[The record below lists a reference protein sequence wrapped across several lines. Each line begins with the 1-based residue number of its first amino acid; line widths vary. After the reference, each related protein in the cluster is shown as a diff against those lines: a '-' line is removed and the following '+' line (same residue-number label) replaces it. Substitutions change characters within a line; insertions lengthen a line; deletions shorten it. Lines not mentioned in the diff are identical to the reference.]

1 MVSDLQSDQNLPNE
15 KTQLGD
21 LAQANNQSPLQT
33 QQALKY
39 LQMYSNMK
47 GVATEQAMG
56 NELQSQVPG
65 FFSNLW
71 NSTRSLVD
79 HWANNYVGSLAQSSE
94 NYAKKGLFG
103 GLVANNRND
112 IPQALNMGEA
122 AAGGVND
129 IVKRAVDT
137 SNRIVGTIGEV
148 GTAGHYDYSTGQWTN
163 KWNFGGLKDAGHT
176 VENAILGVGNLANPF
191 SSQNAYQLMSH
202 TMAFYESMAA
212 QYGWSYAMGYAIPSL
227 ATGFATDGLLTGAG
241 DISNAEIDSNIV
253 MKFTED
259 QAAGRTISPEEEEAY
274 QQAIDRINKRLDE
287 EEALKAERAARYQNM
302 SRAMRGTSKFTEAA
316 TAPLASIGKLARSLG
331 KPMSDIKLNT
341 MYLVN
346 QQAVQSDKHL
356 SEIWNNKY
364 VRDGIALDAAG
375 RPTATSGQ
383 MLAQYFGID
392 RGSMFFSPVSGL
404 SDFYTKWLG
413 ADPMGAY
420 GHAIGVARSF
430 DGFSGKLGEWY
441 GGLGVKNADD
451 VYRAWDQYHR
461 VRSAFE
467 FMADHNASAIADAF
481 RNTYVDDAARGIKAS
496 EILERLGQARTTAE
510 VARIHAEI
518 ADGISIVRNQMPT
531 MSAYEVM
538 RASIKDS
545 LGNRFADVGDL
556 LQADGNFL
564 RKAGKVATDE
574 GTFDVHPDSELYF
587 VTASEKERGR
597 TVFARW
603 LSTRFVRSTMYMDSL
618 TGRVE
623 NRLVH
628 PGSVDAIPAI
638 MDSLRAG
645 LMPEAAVKA
654 AGDALLHAK
663 TPEEYINAYRNA
675 YYHLVARRVTA
686 GMDYSELVAF
696 QATGSDKV
704 WSEVSKLT
712 GLDGGGEKGL
722 YVAGQN
728 GQDLSIVY
736 DEEGKPLG
744 YAGFSQ
750 RHLGVLRF
758 PRMAELR
765 GLAKEIRGVSLLQA
779 ETEITA
785 LHRFDNADTWAT
797 SLDKAAE
804 FANVKL
810 DSSLVEEVQ
819 NKADEYGDS
828 VDYHNESTKTYNKTS
843 EEIDNRLRSIRNN
856 DKLSETQKFVTGFKY
871 VKESEMS
878 SKRIVNFLDQASN
891 VVNSSMAEEEKAR
904 ILEQILQATPGVT
917 ADQIPT
923 ALRAAQVN
931 VHAYRDASLA
941 FERRLVDQ
949 SRSLQDL
956 DQWSSDFTDAVRERE
971 AARKALRVGSRTKD
985 ETGYGEFEK
994 SVFKKKVEEWQS
1006 IKNPWTPK
1014 FQRGV
1019 DAVNRWLNRT
1029 FVPMALTS
1037 GGWALRVGASEAMLN
1052 AARVGGWNY
1061 FDAKVTASIAKHEV
1075 YGAKLIEAEGKSER
1089 SLIRDVVAGALLGV
1103 EKNLIKGMDQGRRDR
1118 MLDDFVGTI
1127 MRHEG
1132 HLPGGVH
1139 GVNETVY
1146 NDTTI
1151 DKAMQG
1157 IGVGISRDGSPVASE
1172 GAIDRTHVGKNI
1184 NSADYVSSLY
1194 KAVKDLG
1201 DPMLKPIVD
1210 SLYSTLQAEGLKE
1223 VVAQEGSKAT
1233 VDSIV
1238 KMALEKRAEAARSF
1252 LEERAKNTLV
1262 IKAYEKDKNLLNLR
1276 KADLEEE
1283 IAVRASGRTDT
1294 KRLAAIQDHLWQ
1306 EHVRDMRAE
1315 DDFGRADPFDQPED
1329 VKPFTMDESW
1339 QAKLELF
1346 ENHISETLGLSDPA
1360 DRDEEGIPY
1369 ATGVEVTRSNM
1380 WSEYL
1385 RHIDDQW
1392 MRHAQSELRSLA
1404 EALGSDQELYDL
1416 AVQRNKEIEKAID
1429 EASMKAARLEL
1440 AQIGTRKFRKA
1451 EEFEGLRPEL
1461 EKVALKN
1468 IRSQSDDELNRFAR
1482 NTGRVKQGTKFS
1494 RDSAHEEWAAVQ
1506 VEHVLSVLSG
1516 EGAKFRI
1523 IHTSLLDQAATGDM
1537 KDLKSF
1543 TSDINKM
1550 SPGAEPKNIPAGDL
1564 QGPSLLRKGARA
1576 DFLKDLSDIG
1586 HEKLLGPMVNNL
1598 VRDHTFLLEQHNEME
1613 RIRHLIDNGILSEA
1627 DAQVVAD
1634 ARATINMTK
1643 FVHNPK
1649 DKTLFEQN
1657 MRVAA
1662 PFYFAQNQA
1671 WRRAIRVMHIDP
1683 GAFERYLK
1691 LSLGVTNYIS
1701 QASAGGQFPSIYIP
1715 GTQFMGTLGM
1725 LGGSLTDLGGNT
1737 SPMGTLSMGLAAD
1750 PGSVSSVIPTGAEG
1764 GWAGAFGLLR
1774 PAWGPLV
1781 TLPVKLLDKFMSN
1794 NHIPVFHK
1802 ILTGIIGNEA
1812 MNSSIES
1819 EFFPSTIG
1827 RNVLDATVALANV
1840 VGINSISTD
1849 AEVSAQ
1855 NLVMN
1860 NAFDNL
1866 FASEYK
1872 NVIATT
1878 NFTGLNK
1885 VTGKPWTQNEIIT
1898 YARAQADNKIA
1909 NQFNNPQFMQEFLDR
1924 AHAAAIVMMISKA
1937 VLSFGAPVALSIQDQ
1952 FSAMPQ
1958 FQEIQN
1964 ERNKDKTQKYPTFVD
1979 QINEF
1984 AQRYP
1989 EHIFD
1994 LTSRSESI
2002 SANYPETVS
2011 AVGFVE
2017 NNPAFVSKYPNA
2029 AAYLINR
2036 NSAYSP
2042 AAYTLE
2048 TSMGLRAKDSPQ
2060 QYIDA
2065 LLVAAGNDYYY
2076 NWVLTQPAYGGNGDT
2091 AATQTTYQ
2099 QYQNITA
2106 FAKAYGRNTNPT
2118 WYNSFVSATK
2128 DYNEIQALK
2137 QMREIVSD
2145 PNTPSSI
2152 MPSGE
2157 RSKFESLIK
2166 QYDQT
2171 VFEVQQLKAAGEGSL
2186 ASDLENEWYAN
2197 ITTQANTKYWTNQ
2210 SYFMLSVLRGLP
2222 SK

>member
-1 MVSDLQSDQNLPNE
+1 
-15 KTQLGD
+15 
-21 LAQANNQSPLQT
+21 
-33 QQALKY
+33 
-39 LQMYSNMK
+39 MYSNMK

-71 NSTRSLVD
+71 KSTRDIADRTWDRASRASEN
-79 HWANNYVGSLAQSSE
+79 WANMGMSNDNGVPTVRAANS
-94 NYAKKGLFG
+94 GLFG
-103 GLVANNRND
+103 GTGLKDLNTAGAGVERGSVDIAKQVAHVASRGMKTYD
-112 IPQALNMGEA
+112 EIAYGATYTP
-122 AAGGVND
+122 
-129 IVKRAVDT
+129 
-137 SNRIVGTIGEV
+137 SNRL
-148 GTAGHYDYSTGQWTN
+148 SN
-163 KWNFGGLKDAGHT
+163 KGNFAGLKDAAT
-176 VENAILGVGNLANPF
+176 TIKNAALGVTDLANPF
-191 SSQNAYQLMSH
+191 SQQNAFQLMSH
-202 TMAFYESMAA
+202 TMAFYESIAA
-212 QYGWSYAMGYAIPSL
+212 RYGWSYAMGYALPSL
-227 ATGFATDGLLTGAG
+227 AAGFATDGVLTGADEIG
-241 DISNAEIDSNIV
+241 TAEIDSNIV
-253 MKFTED
+253 AKFTED
-259 QAAGRTISPEEEEAY
+259 QAAGRPIPPEEQEAY
-274 QQAIDRINKRLDE
+274 EQAIERINKRIEDE
-287 EEALKAERAARYQNM
+287 EKLKAERAERYQNM
-302 SRAMRGTSKFTEAA
+302 SRAMRGTSKFTEAV
-316 TAPLASIGKLARSLG
+316 TSPLSSLGRLARSLG

-346 QQAVQSDKHL
+346 DQAVRSDKNIYD
-356 SEIWNNKY
+356 IWNNKS

-375 RPTATSGQ
+375 RPVATSGQ
-383 MLAQYFGID
+383 MLAEYFGID
-392 RGSMFFSPVSGL
+392 RGNMFFSPVSGL

-430 DGFSGKLGEWY
+430 DGFSGKLGDWF
-441 GGLGVKNADD
+441 GGLGVRNADD
-451 VYRAWDQYHR
+451 IYRAQSQYRR
-461 VRSAFE
+461 VRNAFE
-467 FMADHNASAIADAF
+467 FMANHNASAIADAF

-496 EILERLGQARTTAE
+496 EILERLGQARTADE
-510 VARIHAEI
+510 VARIHAEV
-518 ADGISIVRNQMPT
+518 AEGISIVRNQIPS
-531 MSAYEVM
+531 MSAYEMM

-556 LQADGNFL
+556 LASDGEFL
-564 RKAGKVATDE
+564 RKADKVTTDV
-574 GTFDVHPDSELYF
+574 GTFDVHPDSEMYF
-587 VTASEKERGR
+587 DAANSKERGR

-603 LSTRFVRSTMYMDSL
+603 LSTRFVRSAMYMDSL

-623 NRLVH
+623 NRVIQ

-638 MDSLRAG
+638 MDFLRSV
-645 LMPEAAVKA
+645 LLPEAVVKTV
-654 AGDALLHAK
+654 GDTLLHAK

-675 YYHLVARRVTA
+675 VFHSVARRVTA
-686 GMDYSELVAF
+686 GMDYDELVAF
-696 QATGSDKV
+696 QATGADKV
-704 WSEVSKLT
+704 WSEISKLT

-728 GQDLSIVY
+728 GMDLSIVY

-744 YAGFSQ
+744 YVGFAQ
-750 RHLGVLRF
+750 HHLGLLRF
-758 PRMAELR
+758 PRAAELR
-765 GLAKEIRGVSLLQA
+765 GLADEVRGVALLQVGA
-779 ETEITA
+779 EKVA
-785 LHRFDNADTWAT
+785 LNRFNDAAILADQVEA
-797 SLDKAAE
+797 SAE
-804 FANVKL
+804 FFNAKL
-810 DSSLVEEVQ
+810 DSSIVEEVQ
-819 NKADEYGDS
+819 SKADEYGDS

-843 EEIDNRLRSIRNN
+843 EEIDNRLRSIRNS
-856 DKLSETQKFVTGFKY
+856 DKLSETQKFVAGFKY
-871 VKESEMS
+871 VKQSEMDA
-878 SKRIVNFLDQASN
+878 KRIVNFLDQASN
-891 VVNSSMAEEEKAR
+891 VLNSSMAEEEKTR
-904 ILEQILQATPGVT
+904 ILDQILLATPGVSV
-917 ADQIPT
+917 DQIPT

-931 VHAYRDASLA
+931 VHAYRDASLV

-949 SRSLQDL
+949 SVSLEQLDL
-956 DQWSSDFTDAVRERE
+956 WASDFTEAVAKRE
-971 AARKALRVGSRTKD
+971 AARKVLRVGERKELTD
-985 ETGYGEFEK
+985 EPGYGDFEK
-994 SVFKKKVEEWQS
+994 SVFKKRVEKWQAT
-1006 IKNPWTPK
+1006 KNPWTPK

-1061 FDAKVTASIAKHEV
+1061 FDAKIAASIAKHEV
-1075 YGAKLIEAEGKSER
+1075 YGARLIEVEGKSER

-1127 MRHEG
+1127 MRHDG

-1157 IGVGISRDGSPVASE
+1157 IGVGISRDGSPVASQ

-1210 SLYSTLQAEGLKE
+1210 SLYSKLQAEGLRD
-1223 VVAQEGSKAT
+1223 VVEQEGSKAT
-1233 VDSIV
+1233 ADSIA
-1238 KMALEKRAEAARSF
+1238 KLALEKRAKAAMPYV
-1252 LEERAKNTLV
+1252 EERAKNATI
-1262 IKAYEKDKNLLNLR
+1262 IKAFEEGRPLEDEELKS
-1276 KADLEEE
+1276 LEEL
-1283 IAVRASGRTDT
+1283 VGG
-1294 KRLAAIQDHLWQ
+1294 K
-1306 EHVRDMRAE
+1306 
-1315 DDFGRADPFDQPED
+1315 
-1329 VKPFTMDESW
+1329 K
-1339 QAKLELF
+1339 
-1346 ENHISETLGLSDPA
+1346 
-1360 DRDEEGIPY
+1360 
-1369 ATGVEVTRSNM
+1369 
-1380 WSEYL
+1380 
-1385 RHIDDQW
+1385 
-1392 MRHAQSELRSLA
+1392 
-1404 EALGSDQELYDL
+1404 ELYDL
-1416 AVQRNKEIEKAID
+1416 AVKRNKEIEQAID
-1429 EASMKAARLEL
+1429 AESMQSARREL
-1440 AQIGTRKFRKA
+1440 AQIGTRKYRKEA
-1451 EEFEGLRPEL
+1451 DFESLRPEL
-1461 EKVALKN
+1461 EEVALKN
-1468 IRSQSDDELNRFAR
+1468 IRSKTEEELNRYPR
-1482 NTGRVKQGTKFS
+1482 NVGRLKSGLKFS
-1494 RDSAHEEWAAVQ
+1494 RDSAQEEWAAAQ

-1516 EGAKFRI
+1516 EGAKFHI
-1523 IHTSLLDQAATGDM
+1523 IHVSLLDQAATGDM

-1586 HEKLLGPMVNNL
+1586 HEKLLGPMVNNM

-1691 LSLGVTNYIS
+1691 VSLGVTNYIS
-1701 QASAGGQFPSIYIP
+1701 RASAGGQFPSIYIP

-1794 NHIPVFHK
+1794 DHIPVFHK

-1812 MNSSIES
+1812 MNSTIES

-1840 VGINSISTD
+1840 IGINSISTD

-1866 FASEYK
+1866 FSAEYK
-1872 NVIATT
+1872 KVIATT
-1878 NFTGLNK
+1878 NFTGVNAA
-1885 VTGKPWTQNEIIT
+1885 TGNPWTQNEIIT

-1909 NQFNNPQFMQEFLDR
+1909 SQFNNPQFMQEFLDR

-1952 FSAMPQ
+1952 FSYMPE

-1964 ERNKDKTQKYPTFVD
+1964 ERNKNGTQKYPTFVD
-1979 QINEF
+1979 QLNQF
-1984 AQRYP
+1984 AQQYP

-1994 LTSRSESI
+1994 LTSHSESI
-2002 SANYPETVS
+2002 SANYPETES
-2011 AVGFVE
+2011 AISMLE
-2017 NNPAFVSKYPNA
+2017 TDPAFVAKYPNA

-2042 AAYTLE
+2042 SAYTLE
-2048 TSMGLRAKDSPQ
+2048 VSMNLRAKDSPQ

-2065 LLVAAGNDYYY
+2065 LLVSAGNDYYY

-2099 QYQNITA
+2099 QYQDITA

-2137 QMREIVSD
+2137 QMRQIISD

-2157 RSKFESLIK
+2157 RKKFKSLIE

-2171 VFEVQQLKAAGEGSL
+2171 VYDVQQLKAAGEGSL
-2186 ASDLENEWYAN
+2186 ASDLENSWYAA
-2197 ITTQANTKYWTNQ
+2197 ITAQANTKYWTNQ